1 MASSKGLLNL
11 GLSRLANVL
20 LQIFL
25 GWLFLGAITRLMRGK
40 ILYGIIAIILD
51 PIFWI
56 VDLITLIFSN
66 DVTILA

>member
-11 GLSRLANVL
+11 GLSKLVNVL

-40 ILYGIIAIILD
+40 ILYGIISIILD
-51 PIFWI
+51 PIFWV
-56 VDLITLIFSN
+56 VDLITLILDN
-66 DVTILA
+66 DITILA